1 MNDKFTHRYVMK
13 SYKRLYRK
21 KLICFPHGAL
31 IEWPQLI
38 GPPAPHLTARKESR
52 TTQLERLFG
61 FVLLEALA
69 DGVADLGGDVLRDDA
84 QQEVLLEEA
93 RSVSAQVFY
102 SPLAFLPTFLPS
114 DLSCLS
120 FPQ

>member
-1 MNDKFTHRYVMK
+1 M
-13 SYKRLYRK
+13 
-21 KLICFPHGAL
+21 A
-31 IEWPQLI
+31 QLI
-38 GPPAPHLTARKESR
+38 GPPAPHLSARKESR

-93 RSVSAQVFY
+93 RSVSAQVFFY
-102 SPLAFLPTFLPS
+102 SPLAFLPAFLLS

-120 FPQ
+120 FPH